1 MELLYLWVRKY
12 KNIEHQGFNL
22 SSKVTFETIVNSQE
36 DDDTLNV
43 TLTHLENEKYFS
55 LFPSNIIDVKAVI
68 GENGSGKTNLLEA
81 ILDFFLGKRNK
92 FKGFLVTSDKIIIR
106 DKLKFVEVPKEL
118 FGKTIDFIYPEDIS
132 NFSSG
137 EIKGNLSRE
146 EAFKII
152 RSNLMETYFKDNYI
166 IKYASFINMDN
177 IHNVD
182 GIENDY
188 AKYENGEP
196 NFINIATE
204 SMIVSDYES
213 HKSNDRYMVV
223 NESELLAHKY
233 RESLRM
239 SNFLK
244 IAKEH
249 FFDENRFFSLP
260 VIEFTDFGERFSK
273 SVDKIISPNS
283 ESYEQSIEKIL
294 KFETLY
300 THSSDYEENFF
311 KSLSRDIT
319 YCFLSYELN
328 YYFNST
334 PEDRFPIVKL
344 IDNLEKNY
352 NSNLDRFEALYLY
365 IKNTSLLFKNSDL
378 IIDQIKEIKE
388 YFIKK
393 FRSKEIIYDE
403 IFGFKITENNVS
415 EIIQDFLKTPLFGIK
430 IDEDQ
435 LLPLNIFGFNFNG
448 LSGGEYVFLSQ
459 FARMYETLNNHIK
472 TNENILFLID
482 EGDVTFHPQWQKKY
496 LNFLLDFFEKFFPKN
511 RVQLI
516 LTTHSPFIVSDLPK
530 ENIIFLKRDKYSK
543 TEVSDIIHQNLT
555 FGANIHDILANDF
568 FLQDGFMGEFAKNE
582 INKVIDFLT
591 DKKIKN
597 KIESLKKEIYT
608 IDNSIANSSNENEK
622 KDLEIDRKNLNQEKN
637 ALIKKTKKV
646 SFSDK
651 YDKDY
656 CKNVIDIIGEPI
668 LSFSLIELY
677 TEAFPDEKKSFID
690 EQIKRLQNL

>member
-55 LFPSNIIDVKAVI
+55 LFPSNIIDVKAII
-68 GENGSGKTNLLEA
+68 GENGSGKTNLQEA
-81 ILDFFLGKRNK
+81 ILDFFLGRRNN

-106 DKLKFVEVPKEL
+106 DRLNFVEAPKEL

-132 NFSSG
+132 NFHNG
-137 EIKGNLSRE
+137 VFKGNLSRE

-213 HKSNDRYMVV
+213 QKSNDRYMVAG
-223 NESELLAHKY
+223 ESELLAHKY
-233 RESLRM
+233 QESLRM
-239 SNFLK
+239 LDFLNIVKNFNFK
-244 IAKEH
+244 IE
-249 FFDENRFFSLP
+249 FY
-260 VIEFTDFGERFSK
+260 IESINVNFTDFGERFWK

-300 THSSDYEENFF
+300 TDSKDKEGNFF
-311 KSLSRDIT
+311 KHLSRDIT
-319 YCFLSYELN
+319 YCFLSYELKHN
-328 YYFNST
+328 FNFSK
-334 PEDRFPIVKL
+334 EDEFPIVKL
-344 IDNLEKNY
+344 IDNLKGNYNPEQDRFDALYSYIEKNIFFSE
-352 NSNLDRFEALYLY
+352 NAKPI
-365 IKNTSLLFKNSDL
+365 IK
-378 IIDQIKEIKE
+378 QIKEIKE
-388 YFIKK
+388 YFINK
-393 FRSKEIIYDE
+393 FKSGEIICDE
-403 IFGFKITENNVS
+403 IYGFKIPKEHISTIASN
-415 EIIQDFLKTPLFGIK
+415 FLNPPLNHIK
-430 IDEDQ
+430 IADERY
-435 LLPLNIFGFNFNG
+435 LVLNIFGFNYNG
-448 LSGGEYVFLSQ
+448 LSTGERNFLS
-459 FARMYETLNNHIK
+459 FFSRIK
-472 TNENILFLID
+472 EYKIEENRDLLFIID
-482 EGDVTFHPQWQKKY
+482 EGELGFHPQWQKKY
-496 LNFLLDFFEKFFPKN
+496 LKFLLDFFEKFFPKN

-543 TEVSDIIHQNLT
+543 TEVSDITYQNLT

-597 KIESLKKEIYT
+597 KIDSLKKEINA
-608 IDNSIANSSNENEK
+608 IDNLIAKSSNENEK

-637 ALIKKTKKV
+637 TLIKKTKKIP
-646 SFSDK
+646 FSDK

-677 TEAFPDEKKSFID
+677 TEAFPDEKKSFIE

>member
-22 SSKVTFETIVNSQE
+22 SSKVTFETIVKSQE

-81 ILDFFLGKRNK
+81 ILDFFLSRRNK

-106 DKLKFVEVPKEL
+106 DRLNFVEVPKEL

-132 NFSSG
+132 NFSIEVFG
-137 EIKGNLSRE
+137 RKLPRE
-146 EAFKII
+146 KAFDIR

-188 AKYENGEP
+188 AKYDNREP

-213 HKSNDRYMVV
+213 QKSNDRYMVAG
-223 NESELLAHKY
+223 ESELLAHKY
-233 RESLRM
+233 QESLRM
-239 SNFLK
+239 LDFLNIVKYFNFK
-244 IAKEH
+244 
-249 FFDENRFFSLP
+249 
-260 VIEFTDFGERFSK
+260 IEFYIESINVNFTEFGKRFWN

-283 ESYEQSIEKIL
+283 QSFNQTIEKVL

-300 THSSDYEENFF
+300 TDSKDKEGNFF
-311 KSLSRDIT
+311 KHLSRDIT
-319 YCFLSYELN
+319 YCFLSYELKHN
-328 YYFNST
+328 FNFSK
-334 PEDRFPIVKL
+334 EDEFPIVKL
-344 IDNLEKNY
+344 IDNLKENYNPEQDRFDALYSYIEKNIFFSE
-352 NSNLDRFEALYLY
+352 NAESI
-365 IKNTSLLFKNSDL
+365 IK
-378 IIDQIKEIKE
+378 QVKEIKE

-393 FRSKEIIYDE
+393 FKSGEIICDE
-403 IFGFKITENNVS
+403 IFGFKIPNEHINGIASN
-415 EIIQDFLKTPLFGIK
+415 FLNPPLNYIK
-430 IDEDQ
+430 ITDERH
-435 LLPLNIFGFNFNG
+435 LILNVFGFNYNG
-448 LSGGEYVFLSQ
+448 LSTGERNFLS
-459 FARMYETLNNHIK
+459 FFSRIK
-472 TNENILFLID
+472 EYKIKENRDILFIID
-482 EGDVTFHPQWQKKY
+482 EGEIGFHPQWQKKY

-530 ENIIFLKRDKYSK
+530 ENIIFLRRDKYSK
-543 TEVSDIIHQNLT
+543 TEVSDITYQNLT

-591 DKKIKN
+591 NKKMKN
-597 KIESLKKEIYT
+597 KIDSLKKEIYT
-608 IDNSIANSSNENEK
+608 IENSIAKSSNENEK
-622 KDLEIDRKNLNQEKN
+622 KDLEIDRKNLNKQKN

-646 SFSDK
+646 PFLDK
-651 YDKDY
+651 YDKNY

>member
-43 TLTHLENEKYFS
+43 TLTHLQNEKYFS
-55 LFPSNIIDVKAVI
+55 LFPSNIIDVKAII
-68 GENGSGKTNLLEA
+68 GENGSGKTNLQEA
-81 ILDFFLGKRNK
+81 ILDFFLGRRNN

-106 DKLKFVEVPKEL
+106 DKLKFVEAPKEL

-213 HKSNDRYMVV
+213 QKSNDRYMVAG
-223 NESELLAHKY
+223 ESELLAHKY
-233 RESLRM
+233 QESLRM
-239 SNFLK
+239 LDFLNIVKNFNFK
-244 IAKEH
+244 
-249 FFDENRFFSLP
+249 
-260 VIEFTDFGERFSK
+260 IEFYIESINVNFTEFGKRFWN

-283 ESYEQSIEKIL
+283 QSFNQTIEKVL

-300 THSSDYEENFF
+300 TDSKDKEGNFF
-311 KSLSRDIT
+311 KHLSRDIT
-319 YCFLSYELN
+319 YCFLSYELKHN
-328 YYFNST
+328 FNFSK
-334 PEDRFPIVKL
+334 EDEFPIVKL
-344 IDNLEKNY
+344 IDNLKENYNPEQDRFDALYSYIEKNIFFSE
-352 NSNLDRFEALYLY
+352 NAESI
-365 IKNTSLLFKNSDL
+365 IK
-378 IIDQIKEIKE
+378 QIKEIKE
-388 YFIKK
+388 YFINK
-393 FRSKEIIYDE
+393 FKSGEIICDG
-403 IFGFKITENNVS
+403 IFGFKIPKEHINRIAS
-415 EIIQDFLKTPLFGIK
+415 DFLNPPLNYIK
-430 IDEDQ
+430 ITDERH
-435 LLPLNIFGFNFNG
+435 LILNVFGFNYNG
-448 LSGGEYVFLSQ
+448 LSTGERNFLS
-459 FARMYETLNNHIK
+459 FFSRIK
-472 TNENILFLID
+472 EYKIEENRDLLFIID
-482 EGDVTFHPQWQKKY
+482 EGELGFHPQWQKKY

-543 TEVSDIIHQNLT
+543 TEVSDITYQNLT

-608 IDNSIANSSNENEK
+608 IENLIAKSSNENEK

>member
-68 GENGSGKTNLLEA
+68 GENGSGKTNLQEA
-81 ILDFFLGKRNK
+81 ILDFFLGRINK

-106 DKLKFVEVPKEL
+106 DRLNFVEVPKEL

-132 NFSSG
+132 NFYSG
-137 EIKGNLSRE
+137 EFKRKLPRE
-146 EAFKII
+146 EAFDIR

-182 GIENDY
+182 RIENDY
-188 AKYENGEP
+188 AKYDNGEP

-213 HKSNDRYMVV
+213 QKSNERYMVAG
-223 NESELLAHKY
+223 ESELLAHKY
-233 RESLRM
+233 QESLRM
-239 SNFLK
+239 LDFLNIVKNFNFK
-244 IAKEH
+244 
-249 FFDENRFFSLP
+249 
-260 VIEFTDFGERFSK
+260 IEFYIESINVNFTEFGKRFWN

-283 ESYEQSIEKIL
+283 ESFNQTIEKVL

-300 THSSDYEENFF
+300 TDSKDKEGNFF
-311 KSLSRDIT
+311 KHLSRDIT
-319 YCFLSYELN
+319 YCFLSYELKHN
-328 YYFNST
+328 FNS
-334 PEDRFPIVKL
+334 PSEKEFPIVKL
-344 IDNLEKNY
+344 IDNLKENYNPEQDRFDALYSYIEKNIFFSE
-352 NSNLDRFEALYLY
+352 NAESI
-365 IKNTSLLFKNSDL
+365 IK
-378 IIDQIKEIKE
+378 QVKEIKE
-388 YFIKK
+388 YFINK
-393 FRSKEIIYDE
+393 FKSSEIICDGIY
-403 IFGFKITENNVS
+403 GFKIPKEHINGIASN
-415 EIIQDFLKTPLFGIK
+415 FLNPPLNYIK
-430 IDEDQ
+430 ITDERH
-435 LLPLNIFGFNFNG
+435 LILNVFGFNYNG
-448 LSGGEYVFLSQ
+448 LSTGERNFLS
-459 FARMYETLNNHIK
+459 FFSRINAYKIE
-472 TNENILFLID
+472 ENRDILFIVD
-482 EGDVTFHPQWQKKY
+482 EGEIGFHPQWQKKY

-530 ENIIFLKRDKYSK
+530 ENIIFLRRDKYCK

-555 FGANIHDILANDF
+555 FGANIYDILANDF

-597 KIESLKKEIYT
+597 KIDSLKKEIFA
-608 IDNSIANSSNENEK
+608 IENLIAKSSNENEK

-637 ALIKKTKKV
+637 TLIKKTKNV
-646 SFSDK
+646 SFSYK
-651 YDKDY
+651 YDKNY

>member
-43 TLTHLENEKYFS
+43 TLTYLQNEKHFS
-55 LFPSNIIDVKAVI
+55 LFPSNIIDVKAII

-81 ILDFFLGKRNK
+81 ILDFFLGRRNK

-106 DKLKFVEVPKEL
+106 DRLNFVEVPKEL

-132 NFSSG
+132 NFSIEVFG
-137 EIKGNLSRE
+137 RKLPRE
-146 EAFKII
+146 EAFDIL

-166 IKYASFINMDN
+166 IKYTSFINMDN

-213 HKSNDRYMVV
+213 QKSNDRYMVAG
-223 NESELLAHKY
+223 ESELLAHKY
-233 RESLRM
+233 QESLRM
-239 SNFLK
+239 LDFLNIVNNFNFK
-244 IAKEH
+244 
-249 FFDENRFFSLP
+249 
-260 VIEFTDFGERFSK
+260 IEFYIESINVNFTEFGKRFWN

-283 ESYEQSIEKIL
+283 ESFNQTIEKVL
-294 KFETLY
+294 NFETLY
-300 THSSDYEENFF
+300 TDSKDKEGNFF
-311 KSLSRDIT
+311 KHLSRDIT
-319 YCFLSYELN
+319 YCFLSYELKHN
-328 YYFNST
+328 FNFTS
-334 PEDRFPIVKL
+334 EDKFPIVKL
-344 IDNLEKNY
+344 IDNLKENY
-352 NSNLDRFEALYLY
+352 NSELDKFDALYSY
-365 IKNTSLLFKNSDL
+365 IEKNIFFSENAES
-378 IIDQIKEIKE
+378 IIKQVKEIKE

-393 FRSKEIIYDE
+393 FKSGEIICDE
-403 IFGFKITENNVS
+403 IYGFKIPKEHINRIAS
-415 EIIQDFLKTPLFGIK
+415 DFLNPPLNYIK
-430 IDEDQ
+430 ITDERH
-435 LLPLNIFGFNFNG
+435 LILNVFGFNYNG
-448 LSGGEYVFLSQ
+448 LSTGERNFLS
-459 FARMYETLNNHIK
+459 FFSRINAYKIE
-472 TNENILFLID
+472 ENRDILFIVD
-482 EGDVTFHPQWQKKY
+482 EGEIGFHPQWQKKY

-530 ENIIFLKRDKYSK
+530 ENIIFLRRDKYCK

-555 FGANIHDILANDF
+555 FGANIYDILANDF

-597 KIESLKKEIYT
+597 KIDSLKKEIFA
-608 IDNSIANSSNENEK
+608 IENLIAKSSNENEK

-637 ALIKKTKKV
+637 TLIKKTKNV
-646 SFSDK
+646 SFSYK
-651 YDKDY
+651 YDKNY